1 MTLRHPHIPSH
12 EVDSLSA
19 LAVEY
24 TRTHQTETFNALW
37 EEAKREVLPG
47 KSVAALVDSMLV
59 RAKTF
64 DRYVG
69 A

>member
-12 EVDSLSA
+12 KVDTLSA

-24 TRTHQTETFNALW
+24 TRSYRTETFNALW
-37 EEAKREVLPG
+37 EEAKREVAPG

-59 RAKTF
+59 WAKTL